1 MRLLGNKANSSL
13 LLIIQSVVMKQ
24 NSFRMIRVIVS
35 VVMFIISSLTMN
47 AQTSGDKLYNQ
58 GLEFQKTMTVKAQR
72 SAIAKFTSAKKLYD
86 SQTKK
91 AQCDQA
97 IKVSNEIIKSLNP
110 GGGAPR
116 YKNAPETVTR
126 QEALN
131 ITPEEFAIDCQAKT
145 LTVTV
150 AAINIDDWTAIP
162 VSNSDGSSFLTVK
175 KGNDMVTIECDRN
188 NTTARREQ
196 QVAITGGDIKRMVR
210 VVQAGQPVELLVSD
224 SFLEFGNKGGKKN
237 LDLYTNSTSEYAEN
251 NNLNWRIVSKPDWV
265 DVVVETEQAKKKNSG
280 GLWGKAKQ
288 IGGNLISSISED
300 KSSGMKVTNT
310 LVVNVD
316 KIAKGTHE
324 YNSGRK
330 GEIVLAADEQTVSVL
345 IVQK

>member
-1 MRLLGNKANSSL
+1 MKLNS
-13 LLIIQSVVMKQ
+13 IFK
-24 NSFRMIRVIVS
+24 IRVIVS
-35 VVMFIISSLTMN
+35 VVMFVISALAVS

-58 GLEFQKTMTVKAQR
+58 GLQFQKTMTVKAQR
-72 SAIAKFTSAKKLYD
+72 NAIAKFTAAKKLYD

-97 IKVSNEIIKSLNP
+97 IQVSNEIIRKLGP
-110 GGGAPR
+110 VPAPNSKTSQE
-116 YKNAPETVTR
+116 YVAVKE
-126 QEALN
+126 EALN
-131 ITPEEFAIDCQAKT
+131 ITPEEFAIDCHSKT

-150 AAINIDDWTAIP
+150 AAINIDDWTAVP

-175 KGNDMVTIECDRN
+175 KGNDMVTIECDAN
-188 NTTARREQ
+188 NTTARRTQE
-196 QVAITGGDIKRMVR
+196 VAITGGEIKRTVR
-210 VVQAGQPVELLVSD
+210 VVQDGQPVELLVSD

-237 LDLYTNSTSEYAEN
+237 LDLYTNSTTEYQEN
-251 NNLNWRIVSKPDWV
+251 NNLNWKIVSKPDWV
-265 DVVVETEQAKKKNSG
+265 DVVVETEQAKKKSSG

-288 IGGNLISSISED
+288 IGGNLISSLSED